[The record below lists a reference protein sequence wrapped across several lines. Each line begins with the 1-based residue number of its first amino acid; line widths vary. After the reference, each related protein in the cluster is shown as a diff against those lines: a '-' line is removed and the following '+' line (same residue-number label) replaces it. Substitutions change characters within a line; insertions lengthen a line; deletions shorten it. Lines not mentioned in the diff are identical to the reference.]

1 MGSNDTNFKNNK
13 FIEVFYL
20 TLNNQNIVKPKE
32 LDNFYS
38 LQKFMYKITHK
49 KKIK

>member
-1 MGSNDTNFKNNK
+1 MNTNFKNNK
-13 FIEVFYL
+13 FIEVFL
-20 TLNNQNIVKPKE
+20 PDPWNNQNIVKPKE

-38 LQKFMYKITHK
+38 LARIYAQNYTQ